1 MRISDWSSD
10 VCSSDLYKPFV
21 DRQAPTFVVLIASL
35 GLFIVLENLIGM
47 IAGTDK
53 KVVEVS
59 YGIFLMGP
67 VVFTELQL
75 WQIGALVVIGGG
87 LALFLRLTSYGKA
100 VRAMTDNAGLAR
112 VIGIDTGQVPMLGL
126 HPIGRA

>member
-1 MRISDWSSD
+1 MIRHPPRSTLTDTL
-10 VCSSDLYKPFV
+10 CPY
-21 DRQAPTFVVLIASL
+21 TT
-35 GLFIVLENLIGM
+35 LFRS
-47 IAGTDK
+47 TDK

-100 VRAMTDNAGLAR
+100 VRAMTDNAGMAR
-112 VIGIDTGQVPMLGL
+112 VIGIDTGKVSMLVFAL
-126 HPIGRA
+126 GRSEEHTSELKSLMRISYAGFG